1 MSCRRYFFLAITI
14 SLCLST
20 ITRAADTKSRE
31 SKIDND
37 FVQRQF
43 GSTCKMIPG
52 EKPMFADMNGDSV
65 EDVVL
70 PARCTNPM
78 IDQSEHELTVLDPYY
93 AFYGYGNPQVTSGFI
108 ADTPDSKAMV
118 VLVIHGQGT
127 ETWHSP
133 KEKFVLI
140 NLSFKEVSVKS
151 MQLKKKKIMAI
162 YTQETDGNQSVA
174 AIFWDGKK
182 YKYLPMGSSLE

>member
-1 MSCRRYFFLAITI
+1 MCIFATAQAKDS
-14 SLCLST
+14 
-20 ITRAADTKSRE
+20 KSRE

-37 FVQRQF
+37 FIQKQF
-43 GSTCKMIPG
+43 GATCTMIPG
-52 EKPMFADMNGDSV
+52 QQPMFADMNGDGV
-65 EDVVL
+65 EDLVL
-70 PARCTNPM
+70 AARCTNPM
-78 IDQSEHELTVLDPYY
+78 IDQSEHDFTVLDPYY
-93 AFYGYGNPQVTSGFI
+93 AFYGYGNPQVTSGFV

-140 NLSFKEVSVKS
+140 NLSFKQVSVKS
-151 MQLKKKKIMAI
+151 MQLKKKKIEAI
-162 YTQETDGNQSVA
+162 YTEETDGNQSVA

-182 YKYLPMGSSLE
+182 YKYLPMGSTLTE